1 MKTDKRLKKRFSL
14 TLIEVLVAF
23 TLVGVIVGECF
34 FILTKQIK
42 AASYSK
48 KLISGYIGKKTAL
61 LEVKNLFLKAY
72 IIEKECIK
80 TGSGCVELIADL
92 GNRLLPSSS
101 YIQKGT
107 LKIKDKELLF
117 ETKHQKIIL
126 MKDVEEFFC
135 EFYSQN
141 SKWQKEW
148 DSSQSGLPEMMH
160 LKIKGSFGL
169 IDKKFILPYNVK
181 VIGKTCSSSPSFS
194 P

>member
-1 MKTDKRLKKRFSL
+1 MKTHKKLKKRYAL

-23 TLVGVIVGECF
+23 TLVGLIVGECF
-34 FILTKQIK
+34 FILTRQIK

-48 KLISGYIGKKTAL
+48 KLISSYIHKKSTF
-61 LEVKNLFLKAY
+61 LELKSLFMKVY
-72 IIEKECIK
+72 VHEKECFK
-80 TGSGCVELIADL
+80 SSGGSMELIADL

-107 LKIKDKELLF
+107 LKLKDKELFF
-117 ETKHQKIIL
+117 ETKDQKITF
-126 MKDVEEFFC
+126 MEGVEEFFC

-141 SKWQKEW
+141 SKWQKDW
-148 DSSQSGLPEMMH
+148 DSTQSGLPEMMH
-160 LKIKGSFGL
+160 VKIKGSFGL

-194 P
+194 L